1 MSLRRAVAFAVLL
14 LAPGEAAAGDEHGGP
29 PNMAQ
34 MSFLA
39 GDWAETKDGRT
50 VEEHWVGP
58 VGGIMAGMTIVYTAE
73 PGAKTTLE
81 AMSVEIRDGKFV
93 FVARPEGQ
101 GETVFV
107 LKEADNGYAV
117 FENPAHDFPQRVIY
131 SYGGEDTLD
140 ARIEGTLDGK
150 LQSIEWRYARMPA
163 AGPAR

>member
-14 LAPGEAAAGDEHGGP
+14 LAPGAAAAGDEHGGP

-131 SYGGEDTLD
+131 WDKGTGAVG
-140 ARIEGTLDGK
+140 ARIEGVVSGQTRAV
-150 LQSIEWRYARMPA
+150 EWTFSPR
-163 AGPAR
+163 